1 MSIFDDINL
10 SPEALAEIEAA
21 TLALTQFPAPDG
33 WSLLGLLPPRLFF
46 GDSWKA
52 VGRLPRWLA
61 DTPQHRN
68 AFITRGHLFS
78 AVSLAAETVM
88 RKAEEQSAVLTLAGL
103 VERLAAQGHRWA
115 EEDMK
120 PGYSAA
126 AEFAFTVAGL
136 WQITTP
142 DPGQGAFERRSFN
155 QYIQRVPIRVRDAVS
170 RRLQGLYEDKTTMP
184 CGSYQRSDLMRRFC
198 RAKYALSHI
207 RDNIALVDN
216 FVESKPH
223 LVIDDHDAWDILYTT
238 LKEDSDLHALLKA
251 FGQFYLLLTGAA
263 NAPSALDYLNGYM
276 DLGRESAAIYA
287 AEYDL
292 PLIQL
297 DSVGLGR
304 SLLPAQTNLLTR
316 VADRIRQYELPN
328 RQDYTASTFGQL
340 MRADRL
346 VLGTRYTWGMIG
358 GPSGASF
365 LDRLLVACED
375 TFANRE
381 APDTRD
387 LVDFMAVAIGGLSH
401 AEPVRTISHRQF
413 GGDTPDVRPGLHI
426 DSRINSVLIN
436 TLAEALQMMR
446 QVVKELGEVTGSN
459 VDMGNVDPL
468 LKALPVL
475 HDIVSSPDPV
485 RPWFPAFD
493 QLAPFDL
500 ACEPKTAGIYSIEQE
515 DDKPNLWMNWMTVP
529 ALVEQVFQYTDNG
542 EPVEVKARGVTM
554 ISFQGI
560 IPRTLR
566 DTEIPELYWPVVM
579 DSDALLGNIEAQP
592 EMRVRF
598 HRSLIAGR

>member
-1 MSIFDDINL
+1 MSIFDDTNL
-10 SPEALAEIEAA
+10 SFEALAEMEAA
-21 TLALTQFPAPDG
+21 TSSLTQFPAPDG
-33 WSLLGLLPPRLFF
+33 WLLLGLLPPRLFF
-46 GDSWKA
+46 GESWKA

-78 AVSLAAETVM
+78 AVSLAAETAM
-88 RKAEEQSAVLTLAGL
+88 RRAEEQSAVLTLAGL
-103 VERLAAQGHRWA
+103 VERLTAQGHKWA
-115 EEDMK
+115 EDELK
-120 PGYSAA
+120 SGHGAA

-142 DPGQGAFERRSFN
+142 EPGQGAFEKRSFD
-155 QYIQRVPIRVRDAVS
+155 QYLQRVPIQVRDAVAQ
-170 RRLQGLYEDKTTMP
+170 RLQGIYDDGTAQP
-184 CGSYQRSDLMRRFC
+184 CGSYLRSDLMRRFF
-198 RAKYALSHI
+198 RAKYALTHI
-207 RDNIALVDN
+207 CDSIALVDH

-223 LVIDDHDAWDILYTT
+223 LVLDDQDAWDTLYTT
-238 LKEDSDLHALLKA
+238 LKEDSGLHALLKA
-251 FGQFYLLLTGAA
+251 FGQFYILLTGAS
-263 NAPSALDYLNGYM
+263 NAPSVLDYLNGYM
-276 DLGRESAAIYA
+276 GLGRESAAKYA

-292 PLIQL
+292 PLIQF

-316 VADRIRQYELPN
+316 VADKIRQHELPN

-365 LDRLLVACED
+365 LDRLLVACEN

-387 LVDFMAVAIGGLSH
+387 LVDFMALAVSGLSH
-401 AEPVRTISHRQF
+401 AEPVRTLSHRQF
-413 GGDTPDVRPGLHI
+413 GGDTPDVRPGLHL
-426 DSRINSVLIN
+426 DSRISPALIN
-436 TLAEALQMMR
+436 TLAEALQMLR
-446 QVVKELGEVTGSN
+446 QVVEELGEVTGSN
-459 VDMGNVDPL
+459 VDTGNVDPL

-475 HDIVSSPDPV
+475 HDVASSPDPV
-485 RPWFPAFD
+485 RPWFPVFD
-493 QLAPFDL
+493 QLAPLDL
-500 ACEPKTAGIYSIEQE
+500 ACEPKTAGVFSIEQW
-515 DDKPNLWMNWMTVP
+515 DGNSSLWMNWLTVP
-529 ALVEQVFQYTDNG
+529 ALVEQVFKYTENG
-542 EPVEVKARGVTM
+542 ESVEVKARGVTM

-560 IPRTLR
+560 VPRTLH

-579 DSDALLGNIEAQP
+579 DSDALLEDIEAQP
-592 EMRVRF
+592 DMRVRY
-598 HRSLIAGR
+598 HRSLIAAR